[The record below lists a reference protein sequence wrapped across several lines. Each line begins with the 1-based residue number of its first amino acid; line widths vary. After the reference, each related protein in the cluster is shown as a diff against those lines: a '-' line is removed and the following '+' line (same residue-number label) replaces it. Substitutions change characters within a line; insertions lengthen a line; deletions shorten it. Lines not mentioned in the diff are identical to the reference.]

1 MPRPP
6 VVLAAEGGDSIFIIP
21 NATFI
26 AELVAFLIV
35 LFVIRRYV
43 VPPLTKAMNERQEAI
58 RSQIESAE
66 RAQAEAQR
74 TLEEYRAQLADARA
88 EASRFREEAREQ
100 GRAIL
105 EELRA
110 KAQEEAARITAT
122 GESRLAA
129 ERQQVVA
136 ALRAEIGQLAV
147 DLAEKIVGTSLAE
160 ESRQHAVIDKFL
172 DELDARPP
180 AGSDGGTAASGSAA
194 VR

>member
-6 VVLAAEGGDSIFIIP
+6 VVLAAEGDSIFIIP
-21 NATFI
+21 NGTII
-26 AELVAFLIV
+26 AELVGFLIV

-43 VPPLTKAMNERQEAI
+43 VPPLTKAMNERQESI

-88 EASRFREEAREQ
+88 EAGRFREEAREQ

-105 EELRA
+105 EELRG

-136 ALRAEIGQLAV
+136 ALRAEIGELAV
-147 DLAEKIVGTSLAE
+147 VLAEKIVGTSLADD
-160 ESRQHAVIDKFL
+160 SRQHAVIDKFL
-172 DELDARPP
+172 DELEARAV
-180 AGSDGGTAASGSAA
+180 AGGDGGTAASGSAA